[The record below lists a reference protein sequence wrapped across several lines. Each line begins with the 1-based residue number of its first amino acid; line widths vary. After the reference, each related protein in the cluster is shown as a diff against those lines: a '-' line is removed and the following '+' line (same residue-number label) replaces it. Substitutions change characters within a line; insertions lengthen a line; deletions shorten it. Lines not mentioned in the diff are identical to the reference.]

1 LGQKVNP
8 IGFRLG
14 VIKGWQSRWYAERD
28 YKDIYKE
35 DYQIRQLINK
45 ELANASVSRIEI
57 ERAAA
62 NQVSVTVYTAKPG
75 IVIGKSGEKVDR
87 LRTTLEAKTKKRVRL
102 NIMEIRQPELDAF
115 LVARSIAEQLERRVS
130 FRRAMKMAAQKTMR
144 ANAKGIRILA
154 GGRLGGAEIARS
166 EKEVVGKIPLQTLR
180 ADIDYGVTE
189 AHTTFGVIGI
199 KVWIYKGDVLPTKRR
214 EPGEAAQEQSTTQA
228 YQPRERDGGERRGS
242 GDRRRSEGSGY
253 RGERGQRPQGDRP
266 QGGDRGERGPRQ
278 QGDRPARPQGERRP
292 RPQGQGDQPR
302 PQGQGQ
308 GGQGGERPPR
318 QPRPQGE
325 RSQRPQGARPPRQRQ
340 EQSAQAGQVPAT
352 PSQPTEP
359 EVTSSIPA
367 TTPTPEATTVE
378 ATSMP
383 TPEATTPGVPS
394 TPAPTPAPETTAETD
409 SGSAQSE

>member
-1 LGQKVNP
+1 MGQKVNP

-28 YKDIYKE
+28 YKDIFKE
-35 DYQIRQLINK
+35 DYQIRLLINK

-62 NQVSVTVYTAKPG
+62 NQVSVTVFTAKPG

-87 LRTTLEAKTKKRVRL
+87 LRTLLEAKTKKRVRL

-166 EKEVVGKIPLQTLR
+166 EKEVDGKIPLQTLR

-214 EPGEAAQEQSTTQA
+214 EAGEAPQEPSANQA
-228 YQPRERDGGERRGS
+228 FQPRERDGGDRRGS
-242 GDRRRSEGSGY
+242 GDRRRGDGGGY

-266 QGGDRGERGPRQ
+266 QGGDRSERAPRQ

-302 PQGQGQ
+302 TSAQGQGQGGQ

-325 RSQRPQGARPPRQRQ
+325 RGQRPQGARPPRQRQ
-340 EQSAQAGQVPAT
+340 EQPAQVAQAQAPAT

-359 EVTSSIPA
+359 EITSSIPA
-367 TTPTPEATTVE
+367 VTPTPEVTPT
-378 ATSMP
+378 P
-383 TPEATTPGVPS
+383 TPETPTPSVPTTP
-394 TPAPTPAPETTAETD
+394 TAETTTD
-409 SGSAQSE
+409 TDTDTGSTQSE